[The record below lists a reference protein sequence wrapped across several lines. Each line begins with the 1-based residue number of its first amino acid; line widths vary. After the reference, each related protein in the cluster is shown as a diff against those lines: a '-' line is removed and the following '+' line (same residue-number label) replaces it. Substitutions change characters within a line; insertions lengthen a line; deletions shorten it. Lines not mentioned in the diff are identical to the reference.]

1 MKKGLI
7 IFVAFFLTGAA
18 YSQNTETR
26 NLSSFSRV
34 QVGEAIKVYITKG
47 TEESAKIETSGV
59 DLDKVQTIVS
69 GDKLRIEMKSGNF
82 RNANVT
88 VWLIYRNIESISISS
103 AAKVLTENVLKSEKL
118 RLEVSSAAEGK
129 LEIDVDDLDVSVS
142 SSGNLT
148 ITGRAMFQDV
158 SVSSAGRYNAY
169 DLICEEAEVSAS
181 SSGSARVNASKRID
195 ASASSAGSVKY
206 KGDPAKVR
214 TSSSSGGSTRKSN

>member
-18 YSQNTETR
+18 YSQSTETR

-59 DLDKVQTIVS
+59 DLDKVQTTVS

-82 RNANVT
+82 RNSNVT

-103 AAKVLTENVLKSEKL
+103 AAKVMTENVLKSEKL

-148 ITGRAMFQDV
+148 IKGRAMFQDV
-158 SVSSAGRYNAY
+158 SVSSAGRYDAY
-169 DLICEEAEVSAS
+169 DLICEEVEVSAS

-214 TSSSSGGSTRKSN
+214 TSSSSGGYTRKSN